1 MKSPKMILASALL
14 ALAISPLAALAGN
27 DYAAAKQAALT
38 EIDKAKDVGYEWRDS
53 RKILKEAD
61 AAAEAGNTEKAITLA
76 KIAEEQGKAAVKQAK
91 EQSNAGP
98 R

>member
-14 ALAISPLAALAGN
+14 TLAVSPVAVQASEG
-27 DYAAAKQAALT
+27 YAAAKKAALT
-38 EIDKAKDVGYEWRDS
+38 EIDKAQDVGYEWRDS